1 MADRPTLEVY
11 EARAAEWRERRPV
24 HDRDLTRARDLRRR
38 AELVHR
44 QASGGVDDRNPVPS
58 TVPVVDLG
66 CGPGAHLGALGPGAV
81 GLDASAA
88 MLQLAARAA
97 PGVPLLQADIEA
109 LPFRR
114 ATLLGAWAA
123 RSYVHVP
130 ATRLPAALADLHRA
144 LVLGAPLHLV
154 LFVGR
159 RELGPLDDDDFPGR
173 RFSGWEPEHLQ
184 AVVLG
189 AGFALDDLKVDD
201 RTITIRAHRDRT
213 LPDLVGPGMRLLI
226 CGLNPSL
233 YAADVGIAF
242 ARPGNRFWPAALA
255 AGVVSQDRD
264 PRSALAVDHVGMTDL
279 VKRATVGADELR
291 PEEYRAGAHRL
302 ERLVGWLQPAAVC
315 FVGLAGYRAAVDRRA
330 VAGLQPQP
338 FAGRPAY
345 VMPNTS
351 GLNARSSLAALT
363 EHLRAALAAGSAG

>member
-1 MADRPTLEVY
+1 VADRPTLEVY

-24 HDRDLTRARDLRRR
+24 HDRDLARAGDLRRR
-38 AELVHR
+38 AELIAR
-44 QASGGVDDRNPVPS
+44 QTSGTVDARNLVPS
-58 TVPVVDLG
+58 VRVVDLG
-66 CGPGAHLGALGPGAV
+66 CGPGGHLGALGPGAV
-81 GLDASAA
+81 GLDASTA

-97 PGVPLLQADIEA
+97 PGVPLLQGDIEA
-109 LPFRR
+109 LPFGR

-144 LVLGAPLHLV
+144 LVIGAPVHLV

-159 RELGPLDDDDFPGR
+159 RELGPLADDDFPGR

-189 AGFALDDLKVDD
+189 AGFAVDDLKADD
-201 RTITIRAHRDRT
+201 RTMTVRAHRART
-213 LPDLVGPGMRLLI
+213 LPDLVAPGMRLLI

-233 YAADVGIAF
+233 YAADVGIGF

-255 AGVVSQDRD
+255 AGVVSRDRD
-264 PRSALAVDHVGMTDL
+264 PRSALAVDNVGMTDL

-291 PEEYRAGAHRL
+291 PDEYRAGARRL
-302 ERLVGWLQPAAVC
+302 ERLVGWLQPSVVC

-330 VAGLQPQP
+330 VAGLQPEP

-351 GLNARSSLAALT
+351 GLNARSSLATLT
-363 EHLRAALAAGSAG
+363 QHLQTALAAGSAG